1 MNETTAPT
9 ENDLLSELPAEVV
22 AWLVRAVAGRELW
35 RWLGQDEHL
44 GLLHTITRGFQSNV
58 GALRQPIIRHRLS
71 KHLEQ
76 TSDDL
81 RSLLELWIQTGPTIV
96 AAVEAQDNDDALIEQ
111 LPQLWQQHGGEA
123 LILTLAHLR
132 REKALDAIAGIAD
145 AVAALENGSENSG
158 EETAPATEDSAD
170 DSAEK
175 VPQVLAAPG
184 EEQTVI
190 SARLQTQLDEARAR
204 SEALMGALE
213 QARDNARRTQELLR
227 VEMKSLQRSLKS
239 ESLRAEKAET
249 ELLETQKNL
258 DRTNRRLRHIQ
269 REHEAFEAS
278 DKKYK
283 RQMRR
288 QQEISEELRKQLAQ
302 TNARLEELQPTPAK
316 TIATPE
322 KSVKAKPAKKTPV
335 VSPLDK
341 QYIWKSDG
349 REFRISPREVQRRVD
364 ANDEE
369 WVFPLAQALDTLKDQ
384 SPQGHRVFMD
394 ALRSLD
400 RYYGRVLN
408 ADTTRVMVDAS
419 NVARHE
425 KDRYGRGQL
434 RHLLAMRDELRRRD
448 CFPIH
453 IVADAS
459 LPHNIDESAEL
470 LEMIR
475 LGDIEITR
483 AGQEADEI
491 LAREARRSGAFVVTN
506 DRTFFQK
513 VTPDFE
519 PPRITFRIH
528 DGVLIVD
535 EF

>member
-1 MNETTAPT
+1 MNQNHTAPT

-22 AWLVRAVAGRELW
+22 AWLVRTLAGRDLW
-35 RWLGQDEHL
+35 RWLNQDENL
-44 GLLHTITRGFQSNV
+44 GLLHAITRGFQCNT
-58 GALRQPIIRHRLS
+58 GALRQPIIRNRLS

-76 TSDDL
+76 NPDDL
-81 RSLLELWIQTGPTIV
+81 RSLIDAWTQTGPTIL

-111 LPQLWQQHGGEA
+111 LPHLWQQHGGEA
-123 LILTLAHLR
+123 LILTLAHQR
-132 REKALDAIAGIAD
+132 REKALDAIEGIAD
-145 AVAALENGSENSG
+145 AVEALENQDQLTP
-158 EETAPATEDSAD
+158 ETESSSEDSPNGV
-170 DSAEK
+170 AEA
-175 VPQVLAAPG
+175 PQVLA
-184 EEQTVI
+184 EDNERI
-190 SARLQTQLDEARAR
+190 IARLQTQLDEARGR

-239 ESLRAEKAET
+239 ETRRAETAES
-249 ELLETQKNL
+249 ELAETQKTL
-258 DRTNRRLRHIQ
+258 DRTNRRLRHVQ
-269 REHEAFEAS
+269 REHEVLEAD
-278 DKKYK
+278 DKKCK

-288 QQEISEELRKQLAQ
+288 QQEISEDLRKQLAQ
-302 TNARLEELQPTPAK
+302 ISARLEELQPAPDKNEKPA
-316 TIATPE
+316 
-322 KSVKAKPAKKTPV
+322 KSVKAKKSIKRPQV
-335 VSPLDK
+335 ISPLDK
-341 QYIWKSDG
+341 QYIWKADG
-349 REFRISPREVQRRVD
+349 REFRVSLRELQRRID

-369 WVFPLAQALDTLKDQ
+369 WVFPLVQALDSLRDN
-384 SPQGHRVFMD
+384 SEQGWRVFMS

-400 RYYGRVLN
+400 RYYNRVLT

-434 RHLLAMRDELRRRD
+434 RHLLAMRDELRQRD

-475 LGDIEITR
+475 LGEIEITR
-483 AGQEADEI
+483 PGQEADEI

>member
-22 AWLVRAVAGRELW
+22 AWLVRALAGRDLW
-35 RWLGQDEHL
+35 RWLNQDEHL
-44 GLLHTITRGFQSNV
+44 GLLHAITRGFQSNT
-58 GALRQPIIRHRLS
+58 GALRQPIIRQRLS

-76 TSDDL
+76 NPDDL
-81 RSLLELWIQTGPTIV
+81 RSLIEAWTQTEPTIL
-96 AAVEAQDNDDALIEQ
+96 AVVEEQDDDDALIEQ

-132 REKALDAIAGIAD
+132 REKALDAIEGIAD
-145 AVAALENGSENSG
+145 AVDVLQNQSDETHG
-158 EETAPATEDSAD
+158 EESPKGES
-170 DSAEK
+170 SNGVAEA
-175 VPQVLAAPG
+175 PQVLA
-184 EEQTVI
+184 EDNEHLI
-190 SARLQTQLDEARAR
+190 ARLQTQLDDSRAR

-227 VEMKSLQRSLKS
+227 VEMKSLQRAQKS
-239 ESLRAEKAET
+239 ETRRAEKAES
-249 ELLETQKNL
+249 ELAETQKTL

-269 REHEAFEAS
+269 REHEDLEAD
-278 DKKYK
+278 DKKGK

-288 QQEISEELRKQLAQ
+288 QQEISEDLRKQLTQVRAQ
-302 TNARLEELQPTPAK
+302 LAELQPTPAK
-316 TIATPE
+316 IKTPE
-322 KSVKAKPAKKTPV
+322 KPVKAKATVKRAPV
-335 VSPLDK
+335 ISPLDK
-341 QYIWKSDG
+341 LYIWKADG
-349 REFRISPREVQRRVD
+349 REFRVSPREVQRRID

-369 WVFPLAQALDTLKDQ
+369 WVFPLVQALDTLKD
-384 SPQGHRVFMD
+384 SNEKGYRVFME

-400 RYYGRVLN
+400 RYYGRVLT

-475 LGDIEITR
+475 AGDIEITR
-483 AGQEADEI
+483 PGQEADEI

>member
-1 MNETTAPT
+1 MTPDITTAPT

-22 AWLVRAVAGRELW
+22 AWLVRSLAGRDLW
-35 RWLGQDEHL
+35 RWLNQDENL
-44 GLLHTITRGFQSNV
+44 SLLHTITRGFQSNT
-58 GALRQPIIRHRLS
+58 GALRQPIIRNRLS

-76 TSDDL
+76 NPDDL
-81 RSLLELWIQTGPTIV
+81 RSLIEAWTKTEPSILAT
-96 AAVEAQDNDDALIEQ
+96 VEAQEDSALIEQ
-111 LPQLWQQHGGEA
+111 LPHLWQQHGGEA

-132 REKALDAIAGIAD
+132 REKALDAIEGIAD
-145 AVAALENGSENSG
+145 AVEVLENPDETTPEIEPSHEHLPNDSLEN
-158 EETAPATEDSAD
+158 A
-170 DSAEK
+170 
-175 VPQVLAAPG
+175 PQVLA
-184 EEQTVI
+184 EVENNERVI
-190 SARLQTQLDEARAR
+190 ARLQTQLDEARAR

-227 VEMKSLQRSLKS
+227 VEMKSLQRSLKA
-239 ESLRAEKAET
+239 ETLKAEKAES
-249 ELLETQKNL
+249 ELAETQKTL
-258 DRTNRRLRHIQ
+258 DRTNRRLRHVQ
-269 REHEAFEAS
+269 REHEDLEAD
-278 DKKYK
+278 DKKCK

-288 QQEISEELRKQLAQ
+288 QQEISEDLRKQLTQVRAQ
-302 TNARLEELQPTPAK
+302 LAELQPTPAK
-316 TIATPE
+316 IKPVE
-322 KSVKAKPAKKTPV
+322 KPVKAKVTAKKTPV
-335 VSPLDK
+335 ISPLDK
-341 QYIWKSDG
+341 LYIWKSDG
-349 REFRISPREVQRRVD
+349 REFRVSPREVQRRID

-369 WVFPLAQALDTLKDQ
+369 WVFPLVQALDTLKD
-384 SPQGHRVFMD
+384 SNEKGYRVFME

-400 RYYGRVLN
+400 RYYGRVLT

-475 LGDIEITR
+475 VGEIEITR
-483 AGQEADEI
+483 PGQEADEI

-528 DGVLIVD
+528 DGVLIMD